1 MLFRS
6 SPMLDLRRLDELPA
20 EQSGPFRELE
30 RDSDFYGLLV
40 PRPGTTINIKSVG
53 HEVAELFRTL
63 QTPAELVADDDVIDL
78 VLDGVLE
85 IESADAFVSG
95 ADAMPLVVPG
105 ASAADATHAVAR
117 LSRDALL
124 YAQDLDSEEPQILT
138 TAVYFYHRIPIT
150 PFWRAR
156 FPNRDA
162 VAAHLGI
169 AGGSLRV
176 VLDQHWLPVPAEK
189 GNGWLSWYSRT
200 PRARDAEAITHK
212 LYVSPRPE
220 HIREAFETVV
230 RVLADFPG
238 SQMKVGQD
246 AGGLLRPDKL
256 VTYFHTREELDEAA
270 DAMRRQLAGCP
281 AHGVPFTAG
290 IDEDG
295 LLSWGVDPPDSE
307 QTLSWLGRES
317 WRLWLAQR
325 MGAAMAIAKR
335 ARGNAVEPW
344 RFVVERVRRQGVDV
358 DTWTPAASLWRDR

>member
-6 SPMLDLRRLDELPA
+6 SPMLDLRRLDELPP

-30 RDSDFYGLLV
+30 RDADFYGLLV
-40 PRPGTTINIKSVG
+40 PRPGTTLNLKSVG
-53 HEVAELFRTL
+53 REVAELFRTL
-63 QTPAELVADDDVIDL
+63 QTPAAIEADDDVIDL

-85 IESADAFVSG
+85 IESAAAFVSG
-95 ADAMPLVVPG
+95 ADALSIVVPVTD
-105 ASAADATHAVAR
+105 AAEATHSVAR
-117 LSRDALL
+117 ISRDALL
-124 YAQDLDSEEPQILT
+124 YAQDLDSDDPQVLT
-138 TAVYFYHRIPIT
+138 PAIYFYNRIPIT
-150 PFWRAR
+150 PFWRSR

-169 AGGSLRV
+169 ETGSLRV
-176 VLDQHWLPVPAEK
+176 VLDQHWIPVPAERA
-189 GNGWLSWYSRT
+189 NGWLSWYSRT
-200 PRARDAEAITHK
+200 ARARDAEAVTHK

-220 HIREAFETVV
+220 HIREAFEAVV

-238 SQMKVGQD
+238 AQMKIGQD

-270 DAMRRQLAGCP
+270 DALRRQLAGCP

-290 IDEDG
+290 IDEEG
-295 LLSWGVDPPDSE
+295 LLSWGIDPPESE

-358 DTWTPAASLWRDR
+358 DTWTPAASLWRNR

>member
-6 SPMLDLRRLDELPA
+6 SPMLDLRRLDELPP

-30 RDSDFYGLLV
+30 RDADFYGLLV
-40 PRPGTTINIKSVG
+40 PRPGTAMNLKSVG
-53 HEVAELFRTL
+53 REVAELFRTL
-63 QTPAELVADDDVIDL
+63 QTPAAIEADDDVIDL

-85 IESADAFVSG
+85 IESAAAFVSG
-95 ADAMPLVVPG
+95 ADALSIVVPVTD
-105 ASAADATHAVAR
+105 AVDATHSVAR
-117 LSRDALL
+117 ISRDALL
-124 YAQDLDSEEPQILT
+124 YAQDLDSDDLQVLT
-138 TAVYFYHRIPIT
+138 PAIYFYNRIPIT
-150 PFWRAR
+150 PFWRSR
-156 FPNRDA
+156 FPTRDA

-169 AGGSLRV
+169 ETGSLRV
-176 VLDQHWLPVPAEK
+176 VLDQHWIPVPVERA
-189 GNGWLSWYSRT
+189 NGWLSWYSRT
-200 PRARDAEAITHK
+200 ARARDAEAVTHK

-220 HIREAFETVV
+220 HIREAFEAVV
-230 RVLADFPG
+230 RVLADLPG
-238 SQMKVGQD
+238 AQMKIGQD

-256 VTYFHTREELDEAA
+256 VTYFHTREELDEGA
-270 DAMRRQLAGCP
+270 DALRRQLAGCP

-290 IDEDG
+290 IDEEG
-295 LLSWGVDPPDSE
+295 LLSWGIDPPESE

-358 DTWTPAASLWRDR
+358 DTWTPAASLWRNR

>member
-6 SPMLDLRRLDELPA
+6 SPMLDLRRLDELPQ

-30 RDSDFYGLLV
+30 RDADFYGLLV
-40 PRPGTTINIKSVG
+40 PRPGTTLNLKSVG
-53 HEVAELFRTL
+53 REVAELFRTL
-63 QTPAELVADDDVIDL
+63 QTPAPIAADDDVIDL

-95 ADAMPLVVPG
+95 ADALSIIAPAP
-105 ASAADATHAVAR
+105 AAAEATHAVAR
-117 LSRDALL
+117 ISRDALL
-124 YAQDLDSEEPQILT
+124 HAQDLDSDDSQILT
-138 TAVYFYHRIPIT
+138 TAVYFYNRIPIT
-150 PFWRAR
+150 PFWSAR

-162 VAAHLGI
+162 VAAHLGT
-169 AGGSLRV
+169 GNGSLRV
-176 VLDQHWLPVPAEK
+176 LLEQHWLPVPVERA
-189 GNGWLSWYSRT
+189 NGWLSWYSRT
-200 PRARDAEAITHK
+200 ARARDAEGVTHK

-220 HIREAFETVV
+220 HIREAFEAVV

-270 DAMRRQLAGCP
+270 EALQRQLGGCP

-295 LLSWGVDPPDSE
+295 LLSWGLDPPESE

-358 DTWTPAASLWRDR
+358 DTWTSAASLWSTR